1 MQVLFKK
8 KALQKRCSSEKARVK
23 CWGKAT
29 AKKLGR
35 RLDDLGAAS
44 CLEDMRHLPGRCH
57 ELKGDLGGFLAIDLV
72 GVQRLIL
79 EPADEPIPRKD
90 DGGLDWSQVFR
101 VWVVRIEEDYHG

>member
-8 KALQKRCSSEKARVK
+8 KALQKQCSSEKARVK
-23 CWGKAT
+23 CWGKPT

-35 RLDDLGAAS
+35 RLDDLAAAS

-57 ELKGDLGGFLAIDLV
+57 ELTGNLAGLLAIDLV
-72 GVQRLIL
+72 GSQRLIL

-90 DGGLDWSQVFR
+90 DSGLDWSQVLR
-101 VWVVRIEEDYHG
+101 VRIVRIEEDYHG